1 MCKALTDAESRTYDQ
16 DPRFGLTV
24 LTEIAERALLPAV
37 NDPGTAI
44 DILGR
49 SVRLLSACA
58 DAREVALDFPRVWVP
73 ALAVEDLLALAQI
86 APDRF
91 AASAR
96 RHSAEA
102 MARCRDQ
109 MLPSERERLNAV
121 VEAIQTVG

>member
-1 MCKALTDAESRTYDQ
+1 M
-16 DPRFGLTV
+16 
-24 LTEIAERALLPAV
+24 
-37 NDPGTAI
+37 
-44 DILGR
+44 
-49 SVRLLSACA
+49 
-58 DAREVALDFPRVWVP
+58 P
-73 ALAVEDLLALAQI
+73 ALAVEDLLDDVFPPIARDGSAIFAVQMRLQKSLLALAQI